1 MINQKDMI
9 EIDLVIK
16 DNTSK
21 DVLDTTL
28 QEVAKEN
35 NIFNS
40 KIEYKPLKVIYGK
53 GELLK
58 AVEENIKDLEINKTK
73 TFSLKKEFA
82 FGERDPKLIQLLP
95 LADFKKENINPVPG
109 MYINTGEHQAK
120 ILNVSGGRV
129 QVDYNHD
136 FAGRDLE
143 YTVTLKKIV
152 TDDKEKVKAL
162 AEKYFYF
169 VPSDKLEVNFKEK
182 KVEVMLPIAL
192 PKETEYI
199 KFAFAQ
205 SVYDITSFEDV
216 KLSQNY
222 PKNKKGD

>member
-9 EIDLVIK
+9 EIDLIIK
-16 DNTSK
+16 DNNSK
-21 DVLDTTL
+21 DILDTTL
-28 QEVAKEN
+28 EKIAKDN
-35 NIFNS
+35 DIFNT
-40 KIEYKPLKVIYGK
+40 KVDYKPLKVIYGK

-58 AVEENIKDLEINKTK
+58 AVEENIKDLELEKTK

-95 LADFKKENINPVPG
+95 LTDFKKENINPVPG

-120 ILNVSGGRV
+120 ILNVSSGRV

-143 YTVTLKKIV
+143 YTITLKKIV
-152 TDDKEKVKAL
+152 VDDKEKIRAL

-169 VPSDKLEVNFKEK
+169 VPSDKLEIDFKDK
-182 KVEVMLPIAL
+182 KVEVMLPMVL
-192 PKETEYI
+192 PKDVEYI

-216 KLSQNY
+216 KLSQKY
-222 PKNKKGD
+222 PKNKKGE